1 MMFDYSGQYAQ
12 GSGRRPFHMPARST
26 LQKARSA
33 LAVLGTM
40 TVFLTASGQT
50 QAGQYEYERCVQSCA
65 YSSQDRELCIQMTCS
80 SLHGSS
86 TPPVNRL
93 PPIPI
98 LYGAIA
104 VDSQTLLFGVAKGAA
119 SRADAERRAL
129 TLCRRA
135 GGTASGCEIAAWGHN
150 VCLALATSREADAR
164 GNTWGAAH
172 SDDGWV
178 SRRNATKLCRKWG
191 GKNCQVTVSFCTG

>member
-1 MMFDYSGQYAQ
+1 MMLDYSGQHAQ
-12 GSGRRPFHMPARST
+12 GSGRRPLHTLARFV
-26 LQKARSA
+26 LPRARLTFAA
-33 LAVLGTM
+33 LGAM
-40 TVFLTASGQT
+40 AVFLAALPA
-50 QAGQYEYERCVQSCA
+50 QAGELEYQHCVH
-65 YSSQDRELCIQMTCS
+65 ELC
-80 SLHGSS
+80 S
-86 TPPVNRL
+86 TYGQDNAICAQQCLRHLNAPPPVNRL

-104 VDSQTLLFGVAKGAA
+104 VNPQTLVSGMAKGAA

-129 TLCRRA
+129 ALCHRA
-135 GGTASGCEIAAWGHN
+135 SGIASGCEIAAWGHN
-150 VCLALATSREADAR
+150 VCLALATSRESNAR
-164 GNTWGAAH
+164 DNTWGAAH

>member
-1 MMFDYSGQYAQ
+1 MMLDYSKPYAQ
-12 GSGRRPFHMPARST
+12 GSVRRPLHMLARFV
-26 LQKARSA
+26 LPRARLVLAA
-33 LAVLGTM
+33 LGAM
-40 TVFLTASGQT
+40 SVFLAALPT
-50 QAGQYEYERCVQSCA
+50 QAGELEYQDCVRQLCSTYGIDKAICAQSCL
-65 YSSQDRELCIQMTCS
+65 QHLN
-80 SLHGSS
+80 GP
-86 TPPVNRL
+86 PPVNRL

-104 VDSQTLLFGVAKGAA
+104 VDSQTLLFGMAKGAA
-119 SRADAERRAL
+119 SRADAERHAL

-150 VCLALATSREADAR
+150 VCLALATSREAGAR
-164 GNTWGAAH
+164 DNAWGAAH

-178 SRRNATKLCRKWG
+178 SRRNATKLCRKLG